1 MPKCKY
7 FYNYE
12 LTTKEKEKFRFKERQ
27 EITDMFGISLSSI
40 RHIMKG
46 IHRDRYKWTGYR
58 IIKIHEKI
66 RTL

>member
-12 LTTKEKEKFRFKERQ
+12 LTTKENEKFIFKERQ
-27 EITDMFGISLSSI
+27 DITDMFGISLSSI

-46 IHRDRYKWTGYR
+46 MHGERYKWAGYR